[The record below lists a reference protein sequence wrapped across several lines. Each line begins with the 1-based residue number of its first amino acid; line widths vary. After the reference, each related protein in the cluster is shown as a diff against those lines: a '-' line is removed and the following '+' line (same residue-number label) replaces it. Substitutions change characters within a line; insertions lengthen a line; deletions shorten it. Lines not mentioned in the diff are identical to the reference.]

1 MKRENKGWNE
11 SLSLHPDW
19 MDRENRRKFKDDERK
34 VTWRDRR
41 GYEDQKKGNEGL
53 NENLSLPPE
62 WMDRENRRDDWRNN
76 PARISEFEAKR
87 ISNIQKVHHVQFES
101 DDEGIESMI
110 EIEIIQNCGNS
121 L

>member
-53 NENLSLPPE
+53 NENLSLPPD
-62 WMDRENRRDDWRNN
+62 WMDREKRRDDWRNN
-76 PARISEFEAKR
+76 PARIKEFEAKKN
-87 ISNIQKVHHVQFES
+87 SNIQKVHHVQFES
-101 DDEGIESMI
+101 DDEGIEDMI
-110 EIEIIQNCGNS
+110 EIERRDIKNE
-121 L
+121 LE